1 MSNEP
6 MPPVAP
12 RPGSSLYYSALY
24 ADEDT
29 RHRSLRT
36 LNLISIIANS
46 LIDVQ
51 DPAVAQQKIH
61 WWHEE
66 LERLSTGNATHP
78 ALIACQSI
86 HDNQRLKSHCSAIL
100 SAAANERM
108 TPAHTEAD
116 LYAQLRPDYIAR
128 GSLLLDGLYG
138 EPASDA
144 IAERVVPV
152 VADAFT
158 HGERLRQIRRL
169 LYRGIAVFSDEYY
182 EKFNLKPEALVAH
195 MNSEEPDEQINQ
207 LMSDR
212 VDITAQS
219 YAKADAVLS
228 IELIKEEPKLLPL
241 ITLVRLRQQ
250 QIKLWQRQRPDLLR
264 ESMTPTPL
272 RKFWLTWRLMRQTR
286 K

>member
-1 MSNEP
+1 

-24 ADEDT
+24 ADEET
-29 RHRSLRT
+29 RQRSMRT
-36 LNLISIIANS
+36 LNLISIVANS

-66 LERLSTGNATHP
+66 LERLSANKATHP

-86 HDNQRLKSHCSAIL
+86 HDNQRLQSNCLAIL
-100 SAAANERM
+100 SSAANERM

-116 LYAQLRPDYIAR
+116 LSAQLKPDYTAR
-128 GSLLLDGLYG
+128 GALLLDGLYG
-138 EPASDA
+138 KPAPDA
-144 IAERVVPV
+144 IAERVVPDL
-152 VADAFT
+152 ADAFT
-158 HGERLRQIRRL
+158 HSERLRQIRRL

-182 EKFNLKPEALVAH
+182 EQFALKPEDLLAH
-195 MNSEEPDEQINQ
+195 INSEDKNEQVHR
-207 LMSDR
+207 LMADR
-212 VDITAQS
+212 IDMTAQS
-219 YAKADAVLS
+219 YAKVDAVLP
-228 IELIKEEPKLLPL
+228 IQLVKDEPKLLPL
-241 ITLVRLRQQ
+241 ITLIRLRRQ

-264 ESMTPTPL
+264 ESVTPTPL

-286 K
+286 T